1 MPPYLLLAHK
11 PARAPQS
18 SAGVIARVST
28 GWQTLYLAGHGSD
41 PAALATPV
49 GNAMIRYL
57 VQFAATGDPNAGVA
71 GARCLR

>member
-1 MPPYLLLAHK
+1 MWPWAAHAAFRLSHK
-11 PARAPQS
+11 R
-18 SAGVIARVST
+18 GST
-28 GWQTLYLAGHGSD
+28 GWLYCAGHGSD

-71 GARCLR
+71 GACYRR